1 MNRSTCVALIAL
13 VTIGLSVPL
22 VFMWRSRSLQQLG
35 PCYRAV
41 PTSGRNYFES
51 PCASTRLGL
60 LALVGTSR
68 MELESILGPADWC
81 SDAVLVSGRVLVRPK
96 CLRPAWSFF
105 YLPAGSLGGGPNLV
119 CWSRDGETCLVLNWL
134 LTA

>member
-1 MNRSTCVALIAL
+1 MQRSTQVALIAL
-13 VTIGLSVPL
+13 VTVGLSVPVVL
-22 VFMWRSRSLQQLG
+22 QWRSRSLQQLG
-35 PCYRAV
+35 QCYRAV
-41 PTSGRNYFES
+41 PTGGPNYFES

-60 LALVGTSR
+60 LALVGISR
-68 MELESILGPADWC
+68 MEIESILGPADWC
-81 SDAVLVSGRVLVRPK
+81 SDAVSASGKVLVRPK
-96 CLRPAWSFF
+96 CIEPAWSFF